1 MPTLQ
6 ALLDAAAEQIIDIR
20 QGDGSQDMPWS
31 IEFLASAAQ
40 PLRSKMLYLLP
51 VSELSELRRHAPL
64 PAAVFFVACG
74 DGGAPELPPELS
86 GTATFVFVR
95 DELLPLYSLLN
106 RTIDIQR
113 TRNRIDDIVLMA
125 ENAQY
130 APEQLV
136 FALSQVMHIGVFIL
150 NSTYQRTCGA
160 APGFSDN
167 PYVKELRHTGALSAE
182 SVRRLRDGDPSGVLY
197 EVPSGKWS
205 RFILFLVWRAG
216 ARIDREYLC
225 RRLAEFVTDYRNRS
239 DPPDIPPFLVDLRL
253 SRILE
258 GKTTDAAE
266 IRSFFGLGST
276 PVWFSVLV
284 LGAEP
289 GTRWSAEAY
298 LQQAQLLMRAF
309 RSVSITVVQ
318 SRICAVV
325 QLPVR
330 TAQDRVFSRSFFRE
344 HCFNDGWDMAQLE
357 QGLQQCGVYLCCS
370 PIFQSFRFFPVQYSL
385 ISDALD
391 IAIRLDGCRGQRIVE
406 YRDYSA
412 YVSIQYAMERFLQKF
427 EPRAIRSL
435 LHPEFVTL
443 LLHDSK
449 NHADLVDVLYHYY
462 TYGGDVNRTA
472 QSLFVHR
479 NTVYNKLKT
488 IQKILNADLDDPHVR
503 SSYITSLRI
512 FYYCERCLGLDL
524 HDPM

>member
-1 MPTLQ
+1 
-6 ALLDAAAEQIIDIR
+6 
-20 QGDGSQDMPWS
+20 
-31 IEFLASAAQ
+31 
-40 PLRSKMLYLLP
+40 
-51 VSELSELRRHAPL
+51 
-64 PAAVFFVACG
+64 
-74 DGGAPELPPELS
+74 
-86 GTATFVFVR
+86 
-95 DELLPLYSLLN
+95 
-106 RTIDIQR
+106 
-113 TRNRIDDIVLMA
+113 
-125 ENAQY
+125 
-130 APEQLV
+130 
-136 FALSQVMHIGVFIL
+136 
-150 NSTYQRTCGA
+150 
-160 APGFSDN
+160 
-167 PYVKELRHTGALSAE
+167 
-182 SVRRLRDGDPSGVLY
+182 
-197 EVPSGKWS
+197 
-205 RFILFLVWRAG
+205 
-216 ARIDREYLC
+216 
-225 RRLAEFVTDYRNRS
+225 
-239 DPPDIPPFLVDLRL
+239 
-253 SRILE
+253 
-258 GKTTDAAE
+258 
-266 IRSFFGLGST
+266 
-276 PVWFSVLV
+276 
-284 LGAEP
+284 
-289 GTRWSAEAY
+289 
-298 LQQAQLLMRAF
+298 
-309 RSVSITVVQ
+309 
-318 SRICAVV
+318 
-325 QLPVR
+325 
-330 TAQDRVFSRSFFRE
+330 
-344 HCFNDGWDMAQLE
+344 MAQLE

-427 EPRAIRSL
+427 DPRAIRSL